1 MMEAALK
8 KKGWNDAEIRRALN
22 VVQREEHHDIFLS
35 RIVFWS
41 ALMVIIFANI
51 IISFVLLFFLI
62 AFNQWLLY
70 VTIILLAGL
79 IGFLYNFLITDI
91 GHLKRHHH
99 LLAGIIIPLLALA
112 NMLVVVWLSNSFIK
126 DLQVQ
131 NQPHNIWLVAVVFA
145 IAFIIP
151 YLVDRMISY
160 TKMKKEPSF

>member
-1 MMEAALK
+1 MEAALR

-35 RIVFWS
+35 RMVFWS
-41 ALMVIIFANI
+41 AMMVIIFANI
-51 IISFVLLFFLI
+51 VISFVLLFFLI

-70 VTIILLAGL
+70 ATIILLAGL

-99 LLAGIIIPLLALA
+99 LLAGIIIPVLALA
-112 NMLVVVWLSNSFIK
+112 NMLAVVWLSNRFINN
-126 DLQVQ
+126 LQVQ

-151 YLVDRMISY
+151 YLADRMILY
-160 TKMKKEPSF
+160 TKEKKM